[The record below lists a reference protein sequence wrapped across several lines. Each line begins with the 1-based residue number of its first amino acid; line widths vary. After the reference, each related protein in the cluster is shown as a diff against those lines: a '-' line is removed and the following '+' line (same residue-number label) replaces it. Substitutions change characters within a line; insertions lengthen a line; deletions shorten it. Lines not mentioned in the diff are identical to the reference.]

1 MHKNLTL
8 SATLATCA
16 ILAIAAS
23 AQQPA
28 PDANGPG
35 TLPPGGP
42 GQFQGPGQQMQHGGR
57 GSIQNPMHMR
67 VPGQFQGH
75 LQGGGPS
82 GLPMEDDFFPP
93 EMLMRAQQAIGLT
106 DDQRDAIRK
115 EMQESVGKF
124 TEFQWQQSAE
134 NEKLAA
140 LSKADA
146 ADEEKILAQLDAL
159 LKVENEMK
167 RLQARTMIRVR
178 NVLTPEQRTKLRE
191 MRRFESFSGP
201 MMGMPGSTMGPQPQH
216 FMWDR
221 SNRGSAPQDNQ
232 EPRGFRGRG
241 DGFGERRPRPDEAP
255 RDNQEAQPK

>member
-1 MHKNLTL
+1 MHKNRTL
-8 SATLATCA
+8 SATLAACA
-16 ILAIAAS
+16 ALAMAVS

-28 PDANGPG
+28 PEANGPG
-35 TLPPGGP
+35 EVPPGGP
-42 GQFQGPGQQMQHGGR
+42 GQFQGPMQQMQHGGH
-57 GSIQNPMHMR
+57 GSMQSPMHMR
-67 VPGQFQGH
+67 VPGQFQGRP
-75 LQGGGPS
+75 QEGVPS

-93 EMLMRAQQAIGLT
+93 EMLMRAQQTIALT
-106 DDQRDAIRK
+106 DEQRDAIRK

-140 LSKADA
+140 LSKADTV
-146 ADEEKILAQLDAL
+146 DEEKTLSQLDAL

-167 RLQARTMIRVR
+167 RLQARTMIRIR
-178 NVLTPEQRTKLRE
+178 NLLTPEQRTKLRE
-191 MRRFESFSGP
+191 MRRRESFFGP
-201 MMGMPGSTMGPQPQH
+201 MMGMPDSTMGPQPQR

-221 SNRGSAPQDNQ
+221 ANRGMAPQDNQ

-241 DGFGERRPRPDEAP
+241 DGFGERRPRPDDVP

>member
-1 MHKNLTL
+1 MHKNRTM
-8 SATLATCA
+8 STALAVFA
-16 ILAIAAS
+16 SLAVAAW

-28 PDANGPG
+28 PDAGGPANP
-35 TLPPGGP
+35 PPGAP
-42 GQFQGPGQQMQHGGR
+42 GQFQGPMQHGGH
-57 GSIQNPMHMR
+57 GSMQIPMHSR
-67 VPGQFQGH
+67 GPGQFQSQ
-75 LQGGGPS
+75 LQSGGGGPS

-140 LSKADA
+140 LSKADSV
-146 ADEEKILAQLDAL
+146 DEEKTLAQLDAL

-178 NVLTPEQRTKLRE
+178 NLLTAEQRAKLRE
-191 MRRFESFSGP
+191 MRRSEGFFGP
-201 MMGMPGSTMGPQPQH
+201 MMGMPASTMSPQPQR

-221 SNRGSAPQDNQ
+221 VNRGMNPQDNQ

-241 DGFGERRPRPDEAP
+241 EGLGERRPRPDDVP